1 MGFVF
6 YEPRTRE
13 KRSLR
18 SLRKAPAIK
27 FSMSSIVVNV
37 YARRL
42 MEDSG
47 YRFGPNLRVG
57 FDPDT
62 NAIRLESVEK
72 GGIKLKKT
80 KAYIGGMLKRF
91 GLDWLVGQF
100 IPVSLVDG
108 GLEGYPVIPAAN
120 QGDETEAEAEV
131 EAEVKDEVKVGTRS
145 EVKESQKGNKK
156 AS

>member
-18 SLRKAPAIK
+18 SLRKVPAIK

-42 MEDSG
+42 MEDNG
-47 YRFGPNLRVG
+47 HRFGPNLRVG

-100 IPVSLVDG
+100 IPVSLVGG
-108 GLEGYPVIPAAN
+108 GLEGYPVAPTAN
-120 QGDETEAEAEV
+120 QEAEVEVETEAEDEIK
-131 EAEVKDEVKVGTRS
+131 AEVKTKA
-145 EVKESQKGNKK
+145 KEAQKGNKR